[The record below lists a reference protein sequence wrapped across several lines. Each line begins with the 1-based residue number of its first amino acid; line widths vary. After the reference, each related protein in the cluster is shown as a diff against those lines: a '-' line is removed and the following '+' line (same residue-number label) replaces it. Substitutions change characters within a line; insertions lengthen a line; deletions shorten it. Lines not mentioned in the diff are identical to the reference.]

1 MTAATIDRPRVA
13 AKRLPAFARELD
25 ALRRSG
31 HRPAG
36 ETVLLHLDSWPPR
49 QHRTRSPDGDEIIVP
64 GPAPQVR
71 WPRVTVPSDADPEE
85 LRFDFLR
92 DLDVLVAHR
101 RSRTTPQ
108 RLRALLRELLAA
120 NARAVVVLDE
130 DLVPPKL
137 WHVKSITRGVE
148 VSL

>member
-1 MTAATIDRPRVA
+1 MGITIDRPRVA

-25 ALRRSG
+25 ALRRRG

-36 ETVLLHLDSWPPR
+36 ETVVLHLDDWPPR
-49 QHRTRSPDGDEIIVP
+49 QHRTRSPDGNEIIVP

-92 DLDVLVAHR
+92 DLAVLVAHR
-101 RSRTTPQ
+101 RSRTAPA
-108 RLRALLRELLAA
+108 RLRALLRALLAA
-120 NARAVVVLDE
+120 NPRALIVLDRE
-130 DLVPPKL
+130 AEPPKL
-137 WHVKSITRGVE
+137 WHVKSIARGVE
-148 VSL
+148 VNL